1 MKFLITGHAGFI
13 GFSLAKLLIKNKKN
27 FVVGIDNFNNYYDI
41 RLKKKRDE
49 LLKKNNI
56 YKNFKSIKCDLRDSK
71 QLKKIFKN
79 HKFDIVVNL
88 AAQAGVRYSLKKPQE
103 YISSNIVG
111 FFNLIELV
119 KKYKIKKFV
128 YASSSSV
135 YGNSREKYF
144 KESDSVNKPLQ
155 IYAASKITNEALA
168 HVYSHLYNLQTIGL
182 RFFTIYG
189 PWGRPDMAIFKFT
202 KNIIAN
208 KKIRLYNFGK
218 NYRDF
223 TYIDDVTKCLKKIC
237 ESKKN
242 DKRHQIF
249 NIGNNKPI
257 QTLKLVNIL
266 ERLLNKKA
274 KKIYMKRFNED
285 SIKTSADTKLIKKIF
300 NLKINTKLEDG
311 INNFLVWYKNYF
323 NLKN

>member
-1 MKFLITGHAGFI
+1 MKYLITGHAGFI
-13 GFSLAKLLIKNKKN
+13 GFSLVKLLIKDKKN

-41 RLKKKRDE
+41 KLKKKKVQ
-49 LLKKNNI
+49 LLNKSNI
-56 YKNFKSIKCDLRDSK
+56 YKNFKSIKCDLRNSTE
-71 QLKKIFKN
+71 LKKIFKN
-79 HKFDIVVNL
+79 YKFDTVVNL
-88 AAQAGVRYSLKKPQE
+88 AAQAGVRYSLKNPRE
-103 YISSNIVG
+103 YISSNILG
-111 FFNLIELV
+111 FFNLIELI

-135 YGNSREKYF
+135 YGNSKEKYF
-144 KESDSVNKPLQ
+144 KESDKADKPLQ

-168 HVYSHLYNLQTIGL
+168 HVYSHLFNLQTIGL
-182 RFFTIYG
+182 RFFTVYG

-208 KKIRLYNFGK
+208 KKINFYNFEK

-274 KKIYMKRFNED
+274 KKNYLSLQKGDVKR
-285 SIKTSADTKLIKKIF
+285 TSSNILLLKKNINFKPKTKLKNGLIQFVK
-300 NLKINTKLEDG
+300 
-311 INNFLVWYKNYF
+311 WYKSYY
-323 NLKN
+323 KVSI

>member
-56 YKNFKSIKCDLRDSK
+56 YKNFKSIKCDLRNSK

-274 KKIYMKRFNED
+274 KKIYTKRFNED